1 MFVPS
6 VKICGITRRQ
16 DALVCAEA
24 GVGALGAVFYEK
36 SPRNV
41 SPAQARDLFAG
52 LPARI
57 ARVGVFVNAS
67 AETMIKTAHEAKLDT
82 IQMHGEE
89 TIEVIETVR
98 RAGFNV
104 VQAIKRTG
112 KELLAVAR
120 SLPPQIGVL
129 VECGRGALPG
139 GNGVAWNWSEAAP
152 LAEFRPFAIAGGLHP
167 ENLATVARQSLASA
181 FDASSGIES
190 APGIKDEAAV
200 RAFLHAAADLPMQ
213 KFSMVWKVL
222 P

>member
-24 GVGALGAVFYEK
+24 GVGALGAVFYPK

-41 SPAQARDLFAG
+41 TPSQARELFDG

-67 AETMIKTAHEAKLDT
+67 AETMIKTAHEARLDT
-82 IQMHGEE
+82 VQMHGEE
-89 TIEVIETVR
+89 TLDVIEAVR
-98 RAGFNV
+98 RAGFHV

-112 KELLAVAR
+112 RELLAVAR
-120 SLPPQIGVL
+120 ALPPQVGIL

-139 GNGVAWNWSEAAP
+139 GNGIAWNWSEASP
-152 LAEFRPFAIAGGLHP
+152 LAEFRSFAIAGGLNP
-167 ENLATVARQSLASA
+167 ENLAAVARQSLAAA

-190 APGIKDEAAV
+190 SPGIKDEAAI
-200 RAFLHAAADLPMQ
+200 RAFLRSAAELPTPR
-213 KFSMVWKVL
+213 FSMVWKT
-222 P
+222 